1 VRYSETTAF
10 TPKRNDFHHEGFM
23 NFPRSILAVM
33 ASLFALPLALH
44 ATQASCTFT
53 TFPAPSGYLLA
64 QVNGVAD
71 DGTVVGQL
79 ENKNTGDLVAF
90 ARAANGGVKVYK
102 APQSRITW
110 FTQRAGGVNVG
121 SYLDNNNLPHVHG
134 FLLQGT
140 NFAALNYP
148 KAVNTWL
155 YGINQLGSVVGS
167 FNISSVVKGYKLESG
182 KYTVI
187 RYGSAL
193 ATRPQAIS
201 DDGVVVGSY
210 FDGILNHGFVW
221 LNGTFKTIDSPN
233 APYGT
238 ILTGVNRSGLIVG
251 NRLTADRTFGFIY
264 RNNAFANI
272 VYAGAKFTTA
282 GGINNAGVIS
292 GEIFFTASNILGYT
306 AVCK

>member
-1 VRYSETTAF
+1 
-10 TPKRNDFHHEGFM
+10 M

-44 ATQASCTFT
+44 AATQASCTFT
-53 TFPAPSGYLLA
+53 TFSAPSGYSLA
-64 QVNGVAD
+64 QVNGVGD

-79 ENKNTGDLVAF
+79 ENKTTGEFVAF
-90 ARAANGGVKVYK
+90 ARAASGGITVYK
-102 APQSRITW
+102 APQSQITW
-110 FTQRAGGVNVG
+110 FNQRAAGVNVG
-121 SYLDNNNLPHVHG
+121 SYLDNSNLPHVHG

-155 YGINQLGSVVGS
+155 SGINQLGSVVGS
-167 FNISSVVKGYKLESG
+167 FNTTSVVKGFKLESG

-187 RYGSAL
+187 RYGSAP

-201 DDGVVVGSY
+201 DGGVVVGSY
-210 FDGILNHGFVW
+210 FDGTLNHGFVW

-238 ILTGVNRSGLIVG
+238 ILTGVNGSGVIVG
-251 NRLTADRTFGFIY
+251 NRLTADRASGFIY

-272 VYAGAKFTTA
+272 VYVGAKFTST
-282 GGINNAGVIS
+282 GGINNVGVVS
-292 GEIFFTASNILGYT
+292 GQIFLTATNTLGYT